1 TIETADGS
9 IISYEYEQY
18 RLPLDLE
25 EIPENVQDA
34 FVMTEDKR
42 FYDHSGLDF
51 RSIFRALYKDII
63 SRSKAEGGST
73 ITQQVAKNLFL
84 TNDKS
89 WPTKTKEVIIA
100 LYLEKEISKDE
111 ILELY
116 LNAIYFGQG
125 QYGIEAASNKF
136 FYKSA
141 DELTLDEAALLA
153 GIVNAPNGYSPIDHP
168 EKALER
174 RNLVLER
181 MYEGDIISESEKE
194 EAGEQELD
202 LDISQ
207 RKSNP
212 AYQAYVD

>member
-1 TIETADGS
+1 
-9 IISYEYEQY
+9 
-18 RLPLDLE
+18 
-25 EIPENVQDA
+25 
-34 FVMTEDKR
+34 
-42 FYDHSGLDF
+42 
-51 RSIFRALYKDII
+51 I

-89 WPTKTKEVIIA
+89 WLRKTKEVMIA
-100 LYLEKEISKDE
+100 LYLEREFSKDE

-116 LNAIYFGQG
+116 LNAIYFAQR
-125 QYGIEAASNKF
+125 QYGIEDASNKF
-136 FYKSA
+136 FYKLA
-141 DELTLDEAALLA
+141 DELTWDEADIFAEN
-153 GIVNAPNGYSPIDHP
+153 VNAPNGYSPIDHP

-212 AYQAYVD
+212 AYQAY